1 MEFSPFIVRGGL
13 DLHAMLQ
20 SECHK
25 RNLCEEDLQIS
36 LQSRTLA
43 IIKESAPLDS
53 SLSST
58 PQNPAFPA
66 PESSAPPSAESALLD
81 ERYYNTS
88 GYAIQQTCE
97 LLVKPRESIESF
109 QVSLSDERDKA
120 FLHCNDSFIVLE
132 EGEEEFCA
140 IAFAKLALLGVILR
154 DLDAFAKRL
163 RQILAHIRTTPKAK
177 AKPICILES
186 AHFTPP
192 KPMRFVFMPK
202 VRYEQ
207 THANE
212 PKTLYANERLRRC
225 ERVEEAFYGVEKG
238 ELVGVYEFGDC
249 GVAGRNLLGEYI
261 CAPQKPR
268 EKITPTNQPNISF
281 NAYEDR
287 IEYFSQIQ
295 GFIALNNQHTAP
307 FAALCAPYR
316 SKESA
321 ESSKPADSTTYASY
335 AMLDEKAPTTNTP
348 HHDKCFDGADIFCF
362 FTPAGAL
369 KSTNT
374 PPLLG
379 GVEAHIALSIESND
393 SSIDALGDGVYIE
406 AYSLEIS
413 GNLGSETTIKAKH
426 LVLNGASH
434 KSSQILA
441 QSAKILTHRGLLI
454 TQECVVKNL
463 DSGFIYAT
471 SARIQEANASTI
483 YAKSISLQRARNANA
498 CHFSNQLHI
507 DEIPQKRGD
516 DNALIF
522 DICANSVYRD
532 YLAQARI
539 HRTKKLD
546 TLEQTRTWCQLLVP
560 RFKQAERFLCK
571 MQGFTKPQREI
582 ALREP
587 SFKLLFTQS
596 RATYKLYKTLLLRE
610 SNLKHSLE
618 KIEHSARALQSHLAH
633 ATIHIGHVGGFENY
647 ALLQSCSLALGTQAD
662 TLEQVRPHTREYE
675 ERLLLQV
682 GKSAHI
688 IIESIAQMLESSADS
703 GVDSGVKNTPK
714 LHLKAVE

>member
-1 MEFSPFIVRGGL
+1 MEFSPFIVRGAL

-25 RNLCEEDLQIS
+25 RNLCEADLQIS

-43 IIKESAPLDS
+43 IIKES
-53 SLSST
+53 T
-58 PQNPAFPA
+58 PIEPKA
-66 PESSAPPSAESALLD
+66 PESTPHQNPPPYAPESNADSSAESALLD
-81 ERYYNTS
+81 ERYFNTS
-88 GYAIQQTCE
+88 GYTIQQTCE

-109 QVSLSDERDKA
+109 QISLSDERDKA
-120 FLHCNDSFIVLE
+120 FLHCDDSFIALE
-132 EGEEEFCA
+132 DGAEDFCA
-140 IAFAKLALLGVILR
+140 LVFAKLALLGVILR
-154 DLDAFAKRL
+154 DLDALRARL
-163 RQILAHIRTTPKAK
+163 QQIIAHIRTTPKAK

-186 AHFTPP
+186 THFTPP

-202 VRYEQ
+202 VCYEQ
-207 THANE
+207 THVNK
-212 PKTLYANERLRRC
+212 PKILYANERLRQC
-225 ERVEEAFYGVEKG
+225 GRVEEAFYGVKKG

-261 CAPQKPR
+261 CAQEKPR
-268 EKITPTNQPNISF
+268 EKIIPTNQPNISF
-281 NAYEDR
+281 KAYEDR

-307 FAALCAPYR
+307 FAALCAPYF
-316 SKESA
+316 SGENAGSEQPDTA
-321 ESSKPADSTTYASY
+321 APAH
-335 AMLDEKAPTTNTP
+335 AMLENHGKNHAKGY
-348 HHDKCFDGADIFCF
+348 DKSFDGADLFCF
-362 FTPAGAL
+362 FTPPSGAL

-379 GVEAHIALSIESND
+379 GVEAHIALSVESSD
-393 SSIDALGDGVYIE
+393 SSVDALGDGVYIE
-406 AYSLEIS
+406 AHSLEIS

-441 QSAKILTHRGLLI
+441 QSAKILTHKGLLI
-454 TQECVVKNL
+454 AQECVIKNL
-463 DSGFIYAT
+463 DSGFIYAD

-498 CHFSNQLHI
+498 CHFSHQLHI

-516 DNALIF
+516 DNMLVF
-522 DICANSVYRD
+522 DICANSAYRD

-539 HRTKKLD
+539 YHAKKLD
-546 TLEQTRTWCQLLVP
+546 TLEQTRAWCKLLAP
-560 RFKQAERFLCK
+560 RFEQAQRFLYK

-582 ALREP
+582 ALKEP

-610 SNLKHSLE
+610 SSLTQALE
-618 KIEHSARALQSHLAH
+618 KLERSARHLQSHLAH

-647 ALLQSCSLALGTQAD
+647 ALLHSCSLTPSTPAD
-662 TLEQVRPHTREYE
+662 PEQVRAHAMSHE
-675 ERLLLQV
+675 EQLLLQV

-688 IIESIAQMLESSADS
+688 IIESIAHAPESSADS
-703 GVDSGVKNTPK
+703 NASQSTPK